1 MYDRVREVISRQA
14 PPPLMVTLSANFRSV
29 RPLIDWLNDRFDRVL
44 GRSPD
49 GRPFDP
55 DTGRVFQQRLDV
67 GRRGGARAAVQIVPV
82 GFPDAAKHDAEAY
95 RRLEGQALAR
105 YLRWL

>member
-1 MYDRVREVISRQA
+1 
-14 PPPLMVTLSANFRSV
+14 PLTVTLSANFRSV

-67 GRRGGARAAVQIVPV
+67 GRRGESGAAVHIVPIA
-82 GFPDAAKHDAEAY
+82 FPDTGKHDAEAY
-95 RRLEGQALAR
+95 RKLEGQVLAR
-105 YLRWL
+105 YLRWLVTASEVLIDDPL